1 MNNETYYNY
10 NNLRAYIDK
19 LGIQCPDDYFR
30 WFKDVVGT
38 KVTMFYYDNLP
49 GTLTSEITENAL
61 MFNNFLC
68 LWYDKGLGQVILCR
82 YRFGGTYD
90 IYWKPV
96 TVDLLSLSGKSLA
109 IGVPYEDIVIVRDN
123 PSDIIPFVTL
133 NSWLN
138 KILDKEKTLD
148 ILMRLVRMPTILVG
162 DKEQA
167 GMLKQLMKKTYEYD
181 GFAIGSKNFKSH
193 VEQFDIRMPV
203 QLSDVYELIEKYKN
217 LALNSMGIYGV
228 DEKRERI
235 VTSEVMANNDFTDF
249 IYTGMYRER
258 QRWVKEANEKWGLNI
273 ILHETYVDNQEDDID
288 ITKRT
293 ALAKAQANIA
303 IEETKNEG
311 KVEAAKVTGL
321 EASKVEAKAM
331 KEGGT
336 EDGKSIR

>member
-109 IGVPYEDIVIVRDN
+109 IGVPYEDIIIVRDN

-228 DEKRERI
+228 DEKRERL

-258 QRWVKEANEKWGLNI
+258 QRSVKEANEKWGLNI
-273 ILHETYVDNQEDDID
+273 ILHDTYVDNQEDDID

>member
-68 LWYDKGLGQVILCR
+68 LWYDKGLGQAILCR

-331 KEGGT
+331 KQGGT

>member
-181 GFAIGSKNFKSH
+181 GFAVGSKNFKSH

-331 KEGGT
+331 KQGGT

>member
-138 KILDKEKTLD
+138 KILDKEKTLE

-181 GFAIGSKNFKSH
+181 GFAVGSKNFKSH

>member
-181 GFAIGSKNFKSH
+181 GFAIGTKNFKSH

>member
-181 GFAIGSKNFKSH
+181 GFAVGSKNFKSH

-331 KEGGT
+331 KQGGT
-336 EDGKSIR
+336 ENGKSIR

>member
-19 LGIQCPDDYFR
+19 LGIQCPDDYLR

-167 GMLKQLMKKTYEYD
+167 GMLKQLMKKTYEYE
-181 GFAIGSKNFKSH
+181 GFAVGSKNFKSH

-235 VTSEVMANNDFTDF
+235 VTSEVQANNDFTDF

-288 ITKRT
+288 LTKRT

-331 KEGGT
+331 EQGGT

>member
-1 MNNETYYNY
+1 M
-10 NNLRAYIDK
+10 
-19 LGIQCPDDYFR
+19 
-30 WFKDVVGT
+30 
-38 KVTMFYYDNLP
+38 
-49 GTLTSEITENAL
+49 
-61 MFNNFLC
+61 
-68 LWYDKGLGQVILCR
+68 
-82 YRFGGTYD
+82 
-90 IYWKPV
+90 
-96 TVDLLSLSGKSLA
+96 LSLSGKSLA

-331 KEGGT
+331 EQGGT

>member
-331 KEGGT
+331 EQGGT

>member
-82 YRFGGTYD
+82 YRFVGTYD

-181 GFAIGSKNFKSH
+181 GFAVGSKNFKSH

-331 KEGGT
+331 KQGGT

>member
-10 NNLRAYIDK
+10 NNLDAYMDK
-19 LGIQCPDDYFR
+19 LGIQVPDDYWR

-38 KVTMFYYDNLP
+38 KITMFYYKNLP
-49 GTLTSEITENAL
+49 GSLTSEIVENAL

-68 LWYDKGLGQVILCR
+68 LWKDEALGQVILCR
-82 YRFGGTYD
+82 YRFGGSYD
-90 IYWKPV
+90 IYWKPT
-96 TVDLLSLSGKSLA
+96 TVNLLSLSGKSLA
-109 IGVPYEDIVIVRDN
+109 MNVPYEDIVIVRDN
-123 PSDIIPFVTL
+123 PSDIIPFLTL

-167 GMLKQLMKKTYEYD
+167 GMLKQLMKKTYDYD

-203 QLSDVYELIEKYKN
+203 QLGDVYELIEKYKN

-235 VTSEVMANNDFTDF
+235 VTSEVQANNDFTDF

-258 QRWVKEANEKWGLNI
+258 QRWVAEANERWGLSVS
-273 ILHETYVDNQEDDID
+273 LHETYVDNQNDDID
-288 ITKRT
+288 IARKS
-293 ALAKAQANIA
+293 AMAKAQANIA

-321 EASKVEAKAM
+321 EASKVEATAM
-331 KEGGT
+331 KEGGN
-336 EDGKSIR
+336 ENGKSVR

>member
-331 KEGGT
+331 KQGGT

>member
-1 MNNETYYNY
+1 
-10 NNLRAYIDK
+10 
-19 LGIQCPDDYFR
+19 
-30 WFKDVVGT
+30 
-38 KVTMFYYDNLP
+38 
-49 GTLTSEITENAL
+49 

-68 LWYDKGLGQVILCR
+68 LWYDKGLGQVILFR

-181 GFAIGSKNFKSH
+181 GFAVGSKNFKSH

-331 KEGGT
+331 KQGGT

>member
-138 KILDKEKTLD
+138 KILDKEKTLE

-181 GFAIGSKNFKSH
+181 GFAVGSKNFKSH

-235 VTSEVMANNDFTDF
+235 VTSEVMANNDFTAF

>member
-181 GFAIGSKNFKSH
+181 GFAVGSKNFKSH

-258 QRWVKEANEKWGLNI
+258 QRWVK
-273 ILHETYVDNQEDDID
+273 
-288 ITKRT
+288 
-293 ALAKAQANIA
+293 
-303 IEETKNEG
+303 
-311 KVEAAKVTGL
+311 
-321 EASKVEAKAM
+321 
-331 KEGGT
+331 
-336 EDGKSIR
+336 

>member
-181 GFAIGSKNFKSH
+181 GFAVGSKNFKSH

-258 QRWVKEANEKWGLNI
+258 QRWVKEANDKWGLNI

>member
-109 IGVPYEDIVIVRDN
+109 IGVPYEDTVIVRDN

-181 GFAIGSKNFKSH
+181 GFAVGSKNFKSH

-258 QRWVKEANEKWGLNI
+258 QRWVKEANDKWGLNI

-336 EDGKSIR
+336 ENGKSIR

>member
-19 LGIQCPDDYFR
+19 MGIQCPDDYFR

-167 GMLKQLMKKTYEYD
+167 GMLKQLMKKTYEYE
-181 GFAIGSKNFKSH
+181 GFAVGSKNFKSH

-235 VTSEVMANNDFTDF
+235 VTSEVQANNDFTDF

-331 KEGGT
+331 EQGGT

>member
-288 ITKRT
+288 ITRRT

>member
-19 LGIQCPDDYFR
+19 LGIQCPDDYLR

-167 GMLKQLMKKTYEYD
+167 GMLKQLMKKTYEYE
-181 GFAIGSKNFKSH
+181 GFAVGSKNFKSH

-235 VTSEVMANNDFTDF
+235 VTSEVQANNDFTDF

-331 KEGGT
+331 KQGGT

>member
-167 GMLKQLMKKTYEYD
+167 GMLKQLMKKTYEYE
-181 GFAIGSKNFKSH
+181 GFAVGSKNFKSH

-331 KEGGT
+331 KQGGT

>member
-258 QRWVKEANEKWGLNI
+258 QRWVKEANDKWGLNI

>member
-1 MNNETYYNY
+1 MTNETYYNY

-181 GFAIGSKNFKSH
+181 GFAVGSKNFKSH

-331 KEGGT
+331 KQGGT

>member
-19 LGIQCPDDYFR
+19 LGIQCHDDYFR

-181 GFAIGSKNFKSH
+181 GFAVGSKNFKSH

>member
-181 GFAIGSKNFKSH
+181 GFAVGSKNFKSH

>member
-235 VTSEVMANNDFTDF
+235 VTSEVQANNDFTDF

-288 ITKRT
+288 IAKRT

-331 KEGGT
+331 EQGGT

>member
-90 IYWKPV
+90 IYWTPV

-217 LALNSMGIYGV
+217 RALNSMGIYGV

-331 KEGGT
+331 KQGGT

>member
-38 KVTMFYYDNLP
+38 KVTMFYYENLP

-109 IGVPYEDIVIVRDN
+109 IGVPYEDIVIARDN
-123 PSDIIPFVTL
+123 PYDIIPFVTM

-138 KILDKEKTLD
+138 KNLDKEKTLD

-181 GFAIGSKNFKSH
+181 GFAVGSKNFKSH

>member
-109 IGVPYEDIVIVRDN
+109 IGVPYEDIVIVREN

-167 GMLKQLMKKTYEYD
+167 GMLKQLMKKTYEYE
-181 GFAIGSKNFKSH
+181 GFAVGSKNFKSH

-331 KEGGT
+331 KQGGT

>member
-109 IGVPYEDIVIVRDN
+109 IGVPYEDTVIVRDN

-181 GFAIGSKNFKSH
+181 GFAVGSKNFKSH

-258 QRWVKEANEKWGLNI
+258 QRWVKEANDKWGLNI